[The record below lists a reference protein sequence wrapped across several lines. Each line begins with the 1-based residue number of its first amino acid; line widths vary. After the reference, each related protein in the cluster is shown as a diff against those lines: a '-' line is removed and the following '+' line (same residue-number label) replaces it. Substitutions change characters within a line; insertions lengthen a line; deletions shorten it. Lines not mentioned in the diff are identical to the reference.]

1 MKRLLQFIILLPVAI
16 VGVAFAVA
24 NRHEIGVSFDPFS
37 KVTELQVK
45 APLFIVLI
53 LALMVGVV
61 LGGSFTW
68 FAQGRHRRAL
78 RDARGEAA
86 RWRGHAERL
95 QVTPASSSPAYSGAQ
110 KEPSATAPRK
120 LLAHT

>member
-1 MKRLLQFIILLPVAI
+1 MKRLLQFIILAPVTI

-24 NRHEIGVSFDPFS
+24 NRHEVAVSFDPFS
-37 KVTELQVK
+37 TATELQVK

-61 LGGSFTW
+61 LGGGFTW

-78 RDARGEAA
+78 REARGEAA
-86 RWRGHAERL
+86 RWRGQAERL
-95 QVTPASSSPAYSGAQ
+95 QATTTTSSPAYSPAQ
-110 KEPSATAPRK
+110 REPTATAPRK
-120 LLAHT
+120 LLAHS